1 MHYYI
6 AKINDDNRRPGMPET
21 GYIVRWELSDYG
33 WKNAKSFEKLE
44 DAEAFAA
51 ELVK

>member
-6 AKINDDNRRPGMPET
+6 EKNNSDNRRPGMPEH

-33 WKNAKSFEKLE
+33 WKNAKVFEDLTE
-44 DAEAFAA
+44 AEEFAE